1 MLEGL
6 IDKDPHVL
14 GYLALLLAFSNLFL
28 LEILE
33 RLIRVDDI
41 DESEETCF
49 FVRIQDVFAFLLY
62 LRHFIERDY

>member
-6 IDKDPHVL
+6 IGNDPHVL
-14 GYLALLLAFSNLFL
+14 GYLALLLAFFNLFL

-41 DESEETCF
+41 DESEETGF
-49 FVRIQDVFAFLLY
+49 FVRIQDVFGFLLY